1 MELLDLALNHPLAKH
16 FQKPLR
22 CLKRQRHKPGAK
34 PGGGNDGAIHFK
46 LFQILKPLFGQQI
59 FPRIHIRH
67 EKCLL
72 QAVPKQFIHSP
83 QGKIQNRSKLP
94 LGYIRILIETPADQS
109 HSDHNTLS
117 HTTGELM
124 WILLHTFLHVVD
136 AYHFHHLHGAFL
148 RVLLGNALIVGS

>member
-109 HSDHNTLS
+109 IAIHIKPPELLNSFIFLLYIHVFRHHYRWIRVKIGSDCCV
-117 HTTGELM
+117 
-124 WILLHTFLHVVD
+124 FKK
-136 AYHFHHLHGAFL
+136 
-148 RVLLGNALIVGS
+148 

>member
-1 MELLDLALNHPLAKH
+1 MCRFIENIINRTLLYDLTCIHNGYFITDISHDT
-16 FQKPLR
+16 QVM
-22 CLKRQRHKPGAK
+22 GDE
-34 PGGGNDGAIHFK
+34 NDTHLGF
-46 LFQILKPLFGQQI
+46 LLQILHQLQDLCLDS
-59 FPRIHIRH
+59 HI
-67 EKCLL
+67 
-72 QAVPKQFIHSP
+72 QS
-83 QGKIQNRSKLP
+83 RSRLVSDQKLWM
-94 LGYIRILIETPADQS
+94 TDQS